1 MDPRYGNTQ
10 LKLTGTRNSFIN
22 RQVNMNEYIIIIK
35 KMVCSYPFV
44 VRLSQI
50 GKLNSSLGVP
60 KPSYMLEI
68 IHPMDIDFL
77 GKAIENLG
85 GESLVDRAGFN

>member
-1 MDPRYGNTQ
+1 
-10 LKLTGTRNSFIN
+10 
-22 RQVNMNEYIIIIK
+22 
-35 KMVCSYPFV
+35 MVCSYHFV

-60 KPSYMLEI
+60 ELSYMLEI
-68 IHPMDIDFL
+68 IHPMHIDFL

-85 GESLVDRAGFN
+85 GKSLVDQTGFN

>member
-1 MDPRYGNTQ
+1 
-10 LKLTGTRNSFIN
+10 
-22 RQVNMNEYIIIIK
+22 
-35 KMVCSYPFV
+35 MVRSHSSV

-60 KPSYMLEI
+60 EQSYMLEI
-68 IHPMDIDFL
+68 MHQMHIDFL

-85 GESLVDRAGFN
+85 G

>member
-1 MDPRYGNTQ
+1 
-10 LKLTGTRNSFIN
+10 
-22 RQVNMNEYIIIIK
+22 
-35 KMVCSYPFV
+35 MVRSYPFV

-68 IHPMDIDFL
+68 MHPMHIDFS

-85 GESLVDRAGFN
+85 GESLVY

>member
-1 MDPRYGNTQ
+1 MLR
-10 LKLTGTRNSFIN
+10 
-22 RQVNMNEYIIIIK
+22 
-35 KMVCSYPFV
+35 SYPFV

-68 IHPMDIDFL
+68 THPMHIDFL
-77 GKAIENLG
+77 GKTIGNLG
-85 GESLVDRAGFN
+85 GESLVDRTVFS